1 MRTEIQLVNLANK
14 TTVEAVMFDDVTLE
28 HFIESQQKWRP
39 IVVEAARRMRDAG
52 RPTEQQPRHWHWNW
66 ERKEQQLGDFGLS
79 FFGIECEG
87 ELQGLMKVDL
97 AKRTARLPEQARLEL
112 AYIDYLE
119 AAPWN
124 VRDIA
129 EALGQ
134 QPRFG
139 TVGLNFFAAAI
150 GLSLEVGYEGRV
162 GLHSLPNPLTE
173 RFYEKTCK
181 MTPVFRDPQMQDLQY
196 FEMTSAQAQAF
207 LAEAQK

>member
-1 MRTEIQLVNLANK
+1 MRTGIQLVDLSKK
-14 TTVEAVMFDDVTLE
+14 TTVEAVMFDDVSLE

-39 IVVEAARRMRDAG
+39 LVIEAARRMRDAG
-52 RPTEQQPRHWHWNW
+52 KPTEQQPRHWHWNW

-79 FFGIECEG
+79 FYGIECEG

-97 AKRTARLPEQARLEL
+97 AKYAARLPTQARMEL

-124 VRDIA
+124 VGEIA
-129 EALGQ
+129 NALGQ
-134 QPRFG
+134 KPRFA
-139 TVGLNFFAAAI
+139 TVGLNFFAAAV
-150 GLSLEVGYEGRV
+150 GLSLDVGYEGRV
-162 GLHSLPNPLTE
+162 GLHSLPNPITE

-181 MTPVFRDPQMQDLQY
+181 MIPVLKDPQMQDLQY
-196 FEMTSAQAQAF
+196 FETTPTQAQLF